1 MQFPTDT
8 SLNEMQLLLSQ
19 LWIEY
24 LPDIDHSFLKELD
37 EIWCNLILEL
47 MTVKDSWAREKIWNK
62 IDQLIVQWRHNINL
76 ILHQAES
83 TILIF
88 REKIWK
94 EEDDKSIVELEEMM
108 KNM

>member
-1 MQFPTDT
+1 
-8 SLNEMQLLLSQ
+8 MQLLLSQ

-24 LPDIDHSFLKELD
+24 LPDTDNSFLKELN
-37 EIWCNLILEL
+37 ESWCNLVLDLITTKNETKRNEL
-47 MTVKDSWAREKIWNK
+47 RKK
-62 IDQLIVQWRHNINL
+62 IDQLIVQWRHNIDL
-76 ILHQAES
+76 ILHQADS